1 MDIRDLKVFIAVA
14 EQGSFSEAAEHIFL
28 SQPAVSKRIANL
40 ESLLGTRLFDR
51 ISRQIF
57 LTEAGQT
64 LLPKARSIVQE
75 IESAKQ
81 AMHSLRGEISGK
93 LCIAISHHLGLHRLP
108 PMLKAY
114 VEKYPDVE
122 LDVVFND
129 SEKAYEAVAHG
140 SVELA
145 VNTLAVSPIVKINE
159 IPLWYDEMKFVCTK
173 THPLTKIKAP
183 SLQDLSR
190 YRCLIPDTS
199 TFTGRILEQAFARQ
213 SLPLQP
219 MMSTNFLQ
227 TLGKMTE
234 IGLGWSL
241 LPKTLI
247 DTNRMYQIPIELP
260 LGRNLGIIHH
270 AERTLSSAA
279 VAFIKICKQQI
290 GNAHTH

>member
-1 MDIRDLKVFIAVA
+1 MDTQDLKVFIAVA

-40 ESLLGTRLFDR
+40 ENLLGTKLFDR

-57 LTEAGQT
+57 LTEAGRI
-64 LLPKARSIVQE
+64 LLPKARSILQE
-75 IESAKQ
+75 IESTKQ

-93 LCIAISHHLGLHRLP
+93 LSIAISHHLGLHRLP
-108 PMLKAY
+108 PLLKAY
-114 VEKYPDVE
+114 AEMHPDVE
-122 LDVVFND
+122 LDVAFND
-129 SEKAYEAVAHG
+129 SEKAYEGVAHG
-140 SVELA
+140 NFELA
-145 VNTLAVSPIVKINE
+145 VNTLAVSPMPKINE

-173 THPLTKIKAP
+173 THPLTKIKSPA
-183 SLQDLSR
+183 LKDLSE

-199 TFTGRILEQAFARQ
+199 TFTGRILEQAFAKE
-213 SLPLQP
+213 SLSLQP
-219 MMSTNFLQ
+219 IMSTNFLQ

-247 DTNRMYQIPIELP
+247 DTQTMYEIPVELP

-279 VAFIKICKQQI
+279 VAFIKICKQETEKPDI
-290 GNAHTH
+290 N